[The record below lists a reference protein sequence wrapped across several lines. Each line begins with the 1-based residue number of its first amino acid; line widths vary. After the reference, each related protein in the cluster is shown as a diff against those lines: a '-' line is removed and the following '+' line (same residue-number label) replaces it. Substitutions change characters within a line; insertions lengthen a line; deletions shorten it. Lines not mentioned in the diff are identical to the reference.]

1 MGYLMHGTHEYEFDD
16 RLLAHLK
23 VVIGQKL
30 RTQESCYLSW
40 SKTPEQGSGRVSL
53 WLSPHVALGFRFAGS
68 RAPELNPVWLRVL
81 TARSH
86 TAQGLVVVSEEE
98 AETFARQHP
107 ELS

>member
-1 MGYLMHGTHEYEFDD
+1 MHGTHEYEFED

-30 RTQESCYLSW
+30 RTQESFFLNW

-53 WLSPHVALGFRFAGS
+53 WLSPHVPIGFRFAGS
-68 RAPELNPVWLRVL
+68 RSPELNPTWVRVL

-86 TAQGLVVVSEEE
+86 TARGLTILSEEDAE
-98 AETFARQHP
+98 AFARQYP
-107 ELS
+107 DLA

>member
-1 MGYLMHGTHEYEFDD
+1 MHGTHEYEFED

-30 RTQESCYLSW
+30 RGQECFYLSW

-53 WLSPHVALGFRFAGS
+53 WLSPHLALGFRFSGS
-68 RAPELNPVWLRVL
+68 RPPELNPVWLRVL

-86 TAQGLVVVSEEE
+86 TPRGLVIVSEDE
-98 AETFARQHP
+98 AEAFARQVP
-107 ELS
+107 ELL